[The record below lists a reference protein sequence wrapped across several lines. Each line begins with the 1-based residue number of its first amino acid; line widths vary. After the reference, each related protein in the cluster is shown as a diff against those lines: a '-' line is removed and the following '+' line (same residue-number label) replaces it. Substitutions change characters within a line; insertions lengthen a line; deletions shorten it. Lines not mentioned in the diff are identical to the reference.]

1 MPDIRITCSCPLI
14 FVHRM
19 LGGKWKMRIL
29 WHIIHGENRFSE
41 LKKALPEISE
51 KVLYTSL
58 RELEE
63 AEILIREVEREQK
76 PSIIRYYLA
85 EEYAEVKE
93 MISAAH
99 SFAEKYVRKN
109 EIRQCQDLQK
119 SKVLQE
125 KEKLCIVET
134 E

>member
-1 MPDIRITCSCPLI
+1 
-14 FVHRM
+14 
-19 LGGKWKMRIL
+19 MRIL

-41 LKKALPEISE
+41 LKKALSGISE

-58 RELEE
+58 RELE
-63 AEILIREVEREQK
+63 K

-93 MISAAH
+93 MVRAAH

-109 EIRQCQDLQK
+109 EIRQCGDLQK

-125 KEKLCIVET
+125 KEKLCIVDT

>member
-1 MPDIRITCSCPLI
+1 MQLSVNLYTSYTGR
-14 FVHRM
+14 
-19 LGGKWKMRIL
+19 KWKMRIL

-41 LKKALPEISE
+41 LEKALSGISE

-63 AEILIREVEREQK
+63 AEILVREVEQEQK

-93 MISAAH
+93 MIRAAH

-109 EIRQCQDLQK
+109 EIRQCGDLQK

-125 KEKLCIVET
+125 KEKLCIVDT

>member
-1 MPDIRITCSCPLI
+1 
-14 FVHRM
+14 
-19 LGGKWKMRIL
+19 MRIL

-41 LKKALPEISE
+41 LKKALSGISE

-63 AEILIREVEREQK
+63 AEILVREVEQEQK

-93 MISAAH
+93 MVRAAH

-109 EIRQCQDLQK
+109 EIRQCGDLQK

-125 KEKLCIVET
+125 KEKRF
-134 E
+134 

>member
-1 MPDIRITCSCPLI
+1 MQLSVNLYTSYTGRKMEDENFVAYHTRRKSFFRI
-14 FVHRM
+14 
-19 LGGKWKMRIL
+19 
-29 WHIIHGENRFSE
+29 
-41 LKKALPEISE
+41 KKALSGISE

-63 AEILIREVEREQK
+63 AEILVREVEQEQK

-93 MISAAH
+93 MVRAAH

-109 EIRQCQDLQK
+109 EIRQCGDLQK
-119 SKVLQE
+119 VRYCRKKKNCV
-125 KEKLCIVET
+125 
-134 E
+134 

>member
-1 MPDIRITCSCPLI
+1 
-14 FVHRM
+14 
-19 LGGKWKMRIL
+19 MRIL

-41 LKKALPEISE
+41 LKKALSGISE

-58 RELEE
+58 RE
-63 AEILIREVEREQK
+63 VEQEQK

-93 MISAAH
+93 MVRAAH

-109 EIRQCQDLQK
+109 EIRQCGDLQK

-125 KEKLCIVET
+125 KEKLCIVDT

>member
-1 MPDIRITCSCPLI
+1 MKKVRDVCSCPLV
-14 FVHRM
+14 FAHHL

-58 RELEE
+58 RELES
-63 AEILIREVEREQK
+63 ANILIKKVEKEQK

-85 EEYAEVKE
+85 EEYSEIE
-93 MISAAH
+93 DMLMAAH
-99 SFAEKYVRKN
+99 CVSEKYMKKN
-109 EIRQCQDLQK
+109 KLPFCKDLQK
-119 SKVLQE
+119 SKLLQE
-125 KEKLCIVET
+125 
-134 E
+134 